1 MKKIMSKSIIA
12 LCIVGTGVIA
22 FVLLNPQVEADPA
35 YYIVKHTTV
44 DCYEQDGSHMAF
56 CRSFTVTTAFPVQPW
71 SGHQNDAVH
80 ASHYRTNDTV
90 EYGSVPRV
98 YSSCSSCY

>member
-1 MKKIMSKSIIA
+1 MKGLTSK
-12 LCIVGTGVIA
+12 LIVAVCVLVLGFMA
-22 FVLLNPQVEADPA
+22 FVPFNPQVEADPV

-44 DCYEQDGSHMAF
+44 DCYERSGSWMTF

-71 SGHQNDAVH
+71 SGHENDAVH
-80 ASHYRTNDTV
+80 ASHSRTNDDI
-90 EYGSVPRV
+90 EYGSVTRV